1 MTNQDENKNRN
12 HINTGVSFNFIHYLA
27 NILGQRRAKWQNG
40 SLLHHFR
47 NKILFT
53 KKILLLPKSFISYK
67 NLIIVCIVPTHA
79 LSAGGNRFLK
89 NTAWSRMS
97 NFLKPE
103 GDEKNHGGI
112 ADWEAQVKTQW
123 INLVTRKCISQ

>member
-1 MTNQDENKNRN
+1 M
-12 HINTGVSFNFIHYLA
+12 
-27 NILGQRRAKWQNG
+27 
-40 SLLHHFR
+40 HHFR

-53 KKILLLPKSFISYK
+53 KKILLLRKSFISYI

-79 LSAGGNRFLK
+79 LSAGENRYLK
-89 NTAWSRMS
+89 NTARSRMS

-112 ADWEAQVKTQW
+112 ADWEAQGKT
-123 INLVTRKCISQ
+123 